1 MANRFVHSSAYLY
14 FYASMALASLLTVV
28 ISLRSECPGTLFYA
42 LELIINLLLIAEVG
56 IRLVAFGKVRFL
68 LPLLPS
74 SSPY

>member
-1 MANRFVHSSAYLY
+1 
-14 FYASMALASLLTVV
+14 MALASLLTVV

-68 LPLLPS
+68 LSLLPS